1 MNDIVLANILTF
13 IGESMLLIATTRK
26 NRRDILLFQIA
37 NMTLAS
43 VSSFL
48 LKGYSGVVMGVLGI
62 IRNILSINN
71 IGSRFISY
79 LFISA
84 AIVFGFAFNNN
95 GLLGLLA
102 IMANVSQSLFIL
114 NRKST
119 TKQIRLACS
128 FASLCWT
135 IYNFAIKGYIGAI
148 SSLAN
153 CLSYLYNAF
162 KNKEEEKR

>member
-1 MNDIVLANILTF
+1 
-13 IGESMLLIATTRK
+13 MLFVASSRK
-26 NRRDILLFQIA
+26 NKRDILIFQIVCMA
-37 NMTLAS
+37 LTS

-79 LFISA
+79 IFISS
-84 AIVFGFAFNNN
+84 AIIFGFLFNNN
-95 GLLGLLA
+95 GFLGLLA

-114 NRKST
+114 SKKAT

-128 FASLCWT
+128 FSSLCWT
-135 IYNFAIKGYIGAI
+135 IYNFAIKGYVGAAF
-148 SSLAN
+148 SLTN
-153 CLSYLYNAF
+153 SLSYLYNAL
-162 KNKEEEKR
+162 KEDKKE

>member
-1 MNDIVLANILTF
+1 MDNVLLANILTF
-13 IGESMLLIATTRK
+13 IGESMLFVASSRK
-26 NRRDILLFQIA
+26 NKRDILIFQIVCMA
-37 NMTLAS
+37 LTS

-79 LFISA
+79 IFISS
-84 AIVFGFAFNNN
+84 AIIFGFLFNNN
-95 GLLGLLA
+95 GFLGLLA

-114 NRKST
+114 SKKAT

-128 FASLCWT
+128 FSSLCWT
-135 IYNFAIKGYIGAI
+135 IYNFAIKGYVGAAF
-148 SSLAN
+148 SLTN
-153 CLSYLYNAF
+153 SLSYLYNAL
-162 KNKEEEKR
+162 KEDKKE